1 MLLLDPIIANSLTE
15 ELDKKLLLTIQ
26 SECNKHSI
34 QLPWDAI
41 GKTMGEHISGGA
53 VIQHLAKLRTR
64 KSAEHTHGVN
74 MGSSSKM
81 FVIDCC

>member
-1 MLLLDPIIANSLTE
+1 MIMHRCFTLSKAHSLLD

-26 SECNKHSI
+26 SECNKQYI
-34 QLPWDAI
+34 ALPWDAI

-64 KSAEHTHGVN
+64 ESADNTQGVRY
-74 MGSSSKM
+74 
-81 FVIDCC
+81 

>member
-1 MLLLDPIIANSLTE
+1 MIVHRCFTPSKSHSFPD

-26 SECNKHSI
+26 SECNKQYI
-34 QLPWDAI
+34 PLPWNAI

-64 KSAEHTHGVN
+64 ESTDYTQGARY
-74 MGSSSKM
+74 
-81 FVIDCC
+81 